1 MSILNHPLYYIY
13 TYAFHEDEKSLCQL
27 EMRSLFGYDS
37 QTTFLKSSR
46 RMNPSRSPFI
56 KERIEVLYKSE
67 SLDGLIQ
74 LVEGLEIGEETF
86 KVICLENHSNKL
98 GFKERRFIERK
109 VGLQLKGKVDLLA
122 PQKQFAIM
130 EVDGEWMFGKYTK
143 SDSVWLHHQNKPQ
156 NYSTALSTRLARAV
170 VNIAV
175 PSIDEVTVIDPCC
188 GIGTVLIE
196 ALSMNINIVGSDRN
210 PLVTT
215 GARENIAFF
224 GFEGEVI
231 LRDIRQ
237 IKDSYDVAIID
248 MPYNLCSVLPS
259 EEKLDMLKSARRIA
273 KKVVV
278 ITIEPIDSILQKAG
292 FNISDRCV
300 AKKGTFIR
308 EVIVCK

>member
-1 MSILNHPLYYIY
+1 MSKLNHPLFYIY
-13 TYAFHEDEKSLCQL
+13 TYAFHEDEKSLCHL

-37 QTTFLKSSR
+37 QTSYLKSTR
-46 RMNPSRSPFI
+46 RITPNRSPFI

-74 LVEGLEIGEETF
+74 LVEGLDIGEDTF
-86 KVICLENHSNKL
+86 KVICLENTSNKL
-98 GFKERRFIERK
+98 GFKERRFIERE
-109 VGLQLKGKVDLLA
+109 VGLQLKGNVDLQA
-122 PQKQFAIM
+122 PQIQFAIM
-130 EVDGEWMFGKYTK
+130 EVDREWMFGEYSK

-175 PSIDEVTVIDPCC
+175 PSINGVTVIDPCC

-231 LRDIRQ
+231 LREISQ
-237 IKDSYDVAIID
+237 IKDTYDIAIID
-248 MPYNLCSVLPS
+248 MPYNLCSVLPP
-259 EEKLDMLKSARRIA
+259 EEKLDMLSSARRIA

-278 ITIEPIDSILQKAG
+278 ITIEPIDSILRDAG
-292 FNISDRCV
+292 FNITDRCV
-300 AKKGTFIR
+300 AKKGTFTR
-308 EVIVCK
+308 EVIVCE